1 MKTRSR
7 IYNNNRDTEINLD
20 IASIPVANI
29 KTAKETVPY
38 DNININD
45 PFPRK
50 SFTIVETKE
59 YKNLNYKKIFFV
71 D

>member
-1 MKTRSR
+1 MKARSR

-20 IASIPVANI
+20 IASIPVVNI
-29 KTAKETVPY
+29 KTAKEIVPQ

-45 PFPRK
+45 PLPRK
-50 SFTIVETKE
+50 SFTIVDTKE